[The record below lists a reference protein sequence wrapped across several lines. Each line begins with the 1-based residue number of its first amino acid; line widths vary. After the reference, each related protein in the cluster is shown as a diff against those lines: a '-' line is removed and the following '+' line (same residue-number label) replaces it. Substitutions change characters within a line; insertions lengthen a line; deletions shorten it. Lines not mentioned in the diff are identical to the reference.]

1 MWCSSVQTSH
11 DLIVSPFFICS
22 DSQAYSG
29 YDGSLPPAI
38 DLSMTTL
45 WDLLRRKFPK
55 EVHLRI
61 KRYSMEEVL
70 QDSNW
75 LFKKWAEK
83 DRLLSHFARYH
94 QFPTDNRQ
102 HRVFE
107 TRSFSLETS
116 IVALIRLLVVP
127 CAVPFLL
134 LLSVPLFWTLSAI
147 WLGQRAFRLI
157 FRDQEPT
164 NSDDSRP
171 GSVGGAGQR
180 TPGSASA
187 AGTPFFPA
195 TPFAS
200 PSILNWRDMFSP
212 NDNNGTR

>member
-1 MWCSSVQTSH
+1 MILQTLLPC
-11 DLIVSPFFICS
+11 DTVLP
-22 DSQAYSG
+22 QAYSG
-29 YDGSLPPAI
+29 YDGSLPTEI
-38 DLSMTTL
+38 DLSLTTL

-75 LFKKWAEK
+75 LCKKWAEK
-83 DRLLSHFARYH
+83 DRLLSHFARH
-94 QFPTDNRQ
+94 QQFPTDNRGYCRNQ
-102 HRVFE
+102 VFD

-116 IVALIRLLVVP
+116 IVALIRLLLLP

-134 LLSVPLFWTLSAI
+134 MLSVPLFWTLLSI
-147 WLGQRAFRLI
+147 WLGQRAYQIVFRGY
-157 FRDQEPT
+157 DHHGPT
-164 NSDDSRP
+164 NSDDNRS

-187 AGTPFFPA
+187 AGTPFFPP

-200 PSILNWRDMFSP
+200 PSILNWRDIFSH
-212 NDNNGTR
+212 NDNNRNNGTR